1 MTTSAGTRSLS
12 AVTVHY
18 NSLDDYWG
26 AESPQVPELAA
37 GDASLETLK
46 ELVRSA
52 LRDFTGNAD
61 LEIVDVVE
69 GLATAPLAGE

>member
-1 MTTSAGTRSLS
+1 MTTSADARSLS

-26 AESPQVPELAA
+26 AESPQVPELVA
-37 GDASLETLK
+37 GDTSLGDLT
-46 ELVRSA
+46 ELVHSV
-52 LRDFTGNAD
+52 LRDFTGNAE

-69 GLATAPLAGE
+69 GLATAQLAGE